1 MGFYDRYILP
11 CCLDRA
17 CAIGPI
23 TKQREKIVPQAKG
36 CVVEIGIGSG
46 LNLPHYNPQTV
57 TKIIGVDPDDHLWKR
72 SQSRRANCPIGIE
85 RVGLSGENL
94 PLEDDIADTVL
105 VTYSL
110 CTIPDPVKALR
121 EMARVLKAGG
131 KILFTEH
138 GKAPDSGVHK
148 WQNRIDP
155 LWGKIA
161 GGCHSGRDIPDLFT
175 QAGLKLT
182 SLEQM
187 YIPGPR
193 VLSYNYWGAA
203 QLP

>member
-1 MGFYDRYILP
+1 MACGTIFSR
-11 CCLDRA
+11 CLV
-17 CAIGPI
+17 IGPI
-23 TKQREKIVPQAKG
+23 AQAKG
-36 CVVEIGIGSG
+36 CVIEIGIGSG

-72 SQSRRANCPIGIE
+72 SQSRRDNCPIEIE

-182 SLEQM
+182 SLDQM

>member
-1 MGFYDRYILP
+1 MGFYDRYILS

-23 TKQREKIVPQAKG
+23 IKQREKIVPQAKG

-72 SQSRRANCPIGIE
+72 SQNRRESCPIEIE
-85 RVGLSGENL
+85 RIGLSGEKL
-94 PLEDDIADTVL
+94 PLDSAIADTVV

-121 EMARVLKAGG
+121 EMARVLKPGG
-131 KILFTEH
+131 DILFTEH
-138 GKAPDSGVHK
+138 GKAPDEGVHK
-148 WQNRIDP
+148 WQKRIDP

-182 SLEQM
+182 TLEQM

-193 VLSYNYWGAA
+193 ILSYNYWGAA

>member
-1 MGFYDRYILP
+1 M
-11 CCLDRA
+11 
-17 CAIGPI
+17 
-23 TKQREKIVPQAKG
+23 
-36 CVVEIGIGSG
+36 
-46 LNLPHYNPQTV
+46 
-57 TKIIGVDPDDHLWKR
+57 
-72 SQSRRANCPIGIE
+72 
-85 RVGLSGENL
+85 

-175 QAGLKLT
+175 QAELKLT

>member
-57 TKIIGVDPDDHLWKR
+57 TKIIGVDPDEHLWKR
-72 SQSRRANCPIGIE
+72 SQNRREACPIEIE
-85 RVGLSGENL
+85 RIGLSGEKL
-94 PLEDDIADTVL
+94 PLDSAIADTVV

-121 EMARVLKAGG
+121 EMARVLKPGG
-131 KILFTEH
+131 DILFTEH
-138 GKAPDSGVHK
+138 GKAPDAGVHK
-148 WQNRIDP
+148 WQKRIDP

-161 GGCHSGRDIPDLFT
+161 GGCHSGRDIPGLFT

-182 SLEQM
+182 TLEQM

-193 VLSYNYWGAA
+193 ILSYNYWGAA